1 MKVKLNKKLRTTNPI
16 FAIVQKQINSLKRS
30 FIVLVKIHRKQNLQ
44 FKFHYFPIYGG
55 GQK

>member
-44 FKFHYFPIYGG
+44 FKFQYFPIYGG